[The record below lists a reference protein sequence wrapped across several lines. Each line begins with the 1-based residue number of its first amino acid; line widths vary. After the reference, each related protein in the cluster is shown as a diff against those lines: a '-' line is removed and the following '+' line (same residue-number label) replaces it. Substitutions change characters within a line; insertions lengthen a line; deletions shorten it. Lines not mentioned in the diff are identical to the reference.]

1 MAKHPLKQT
10 WRKHLKQ
17 LPSWF
22 RWVSFWGGKNGLE
35 SGSELSLLVSWSEN
49 SEFWGS
55 QLLKIITRLSMFMS
69 MIVYFQ
75 KSLFWRPPSHFCN
88 FHRSKSNYFTEIT
101 WIVKFEATSISVR
114 SFHMTLSDNYTSPPP
129 TAQFHFIIY
138 WLNVMLQHHSEKIIT
153 PDELK
158 CFHSSIAHQGLHFG
172 VSN

>member
-1 MAKHPLKQT
+1 MKKAPET
-10 WRKHLKQ
+10 TAQ
-17 LPSWF
+17 LVQMGFLLGGEKRPRVRF
-22 RWVSFWGGKNGLE
+22 RTLFVSFVEWKLWVLRFAVAENHNSFVHVYVDDRIFSEKSVLE
-35 SGSELSLLVSWSEN
+35 A
-49 SEFWGS
+49 
-55 QLLKIITRLSMFMS
+55 T
-69 MIVYFQ
+69 
-75 KSLFWRPPSHFCN
+75 SHFCN
-88 FHRSKSNYFTEIT
+88 FHRSKSNYLTEIT